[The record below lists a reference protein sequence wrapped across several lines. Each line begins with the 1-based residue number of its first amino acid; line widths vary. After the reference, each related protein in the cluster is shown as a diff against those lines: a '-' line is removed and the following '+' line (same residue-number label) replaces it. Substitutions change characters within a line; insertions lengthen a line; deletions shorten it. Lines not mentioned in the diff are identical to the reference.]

1 MNIAFLG
8 RRSILLAALA
18 TICSLSGVRA
28 DDFFVT
34 STADDGSPGTL
45 RSAIELAN
53 ASTAR
58 GDVFVVEGVITIT
71 SGLPALGN
79 DIHIHGAGP
88 DKTIIQGSPT
98 QNDPLVDWRIFG
110 ISPGATVSIEG
121 VTIRHGVCEVPSGF
135 DGFGGGIR
143 NAGTLTL
150 DNCVIANNNVRI
162 TGVAVTGNE
171 SRGGGISNNG
181 TLNLLNSVV
190 TGNVVTGGTGSTGG
204 GKAKGGGVNC
214 EPGTTITIMNSTISG
229 NQADGGVGGTAGGDA
244 YGGGLFLETGV
255 STLITRSTI
264 SGNTAFGGVPTVGS
278 SAPGMGGGLAAID
291 NEINKIRMRLCT
303 ISGNLAGPLEGQGG
317 GIMSGA
323 GLTIDSCTITSN
335 QAAAVLGGGGLY
347 VLPTAPATGPYMRN
361 SILSGN
367 TDGASLNDL
376 TGRLTSKGFNLV
388 GQVSIAVGDFDE
400 DGSESIAEGN
410 HTGVQP
416 GLLALG
422 DFGGP
427 TLTHGLMQSSL
438 AFNGGTDSF
447 VDGTFTT
454 TDQRGFPRV
463 ATVDRDPLRILAPDI
478 GAFELQNQASAVS
491 RAFDLYE

>member
-1 MNIAFLG
+1 MNIISMG
-8 RRSILLAALA
+8 RRTIVLVALA
-18 TICSLSGVRA
+18 TICLSSDVRA
-28 DDFFVT
+28 EDFFVT

-45 RSAIELAN
+45 RAAIEQAN
-53 ASTAR
+53 LGTTR
-58 GDVFVVEGVITIT
+58 GDVFVLEGVITLN
-71 SGLPALGN
+71 SGLPALG
-79 DIHIHGAGP
+79 DDLHIHGAGP

-98 QNDPLVDWRIFG
+98 QNDPLINWRIFG
-110 ISPGATVSIEG
+110 VPPGATVSIEG
-121 VTIRHGVCEVPSGF
+121 ATIRHGVCEVPSGF

-150 DNCVIANNNVRI
+150 DNCVIADNNVRI
-162 TGVAVTGNE
+162 TGLAVNGNE

-190 TGNVVTGGTGSTGG
+190 SGNVVTGGAGSSQGG
-204 GKAKGGGVNC
+204 QAKGGGINC

-229 NQADGGVGGTAGGDA
+229 NQADGGVGGGAGGEA
-244 YGGGLFLETGV
+244 QGGGIFLETGV

-264 SGNTAFGGVPTVGS
+264 SGNTAFGGVPTIGFP
-278 SAPGMGGGLAAID
+278 APGMGGGLAAID
-291 NEINKIRMRLCT
+291 DEINKIRMRLCT
-303 ISGNLAGPLEGQGG
+303 ISGNYAGPLEGQGG

-323 GLTIDSCTITSN
+323 GLTIDSCTITDN
-335 QAAAVLGGGGLY
+335 QAAEVLGGGGLY

-367 TDGASLNDL
+367 TDGASFNDL

-388 GQVSIAVGDFDE
+388 GQISITVGDFDE
-400 DGSESIAEGN
+400 VGPESIAEGN

-416 GLLALG
+416 SLLALG

-427 TLTHGLMQSSL
+427 TLTHAIMQSSL

-447 VDGTFTT
+447 VDGTYTSS
-454 TDQRGFPRV
+454 DQRGFPRI
-463 ATVDRDPLRILAPDI
+463 ATVDRNPLRILAPDI
-478 GAFELQNQASAVS
+478 GAFELQNQASAVGNV
-491 RAFDLYE
+491 FDLYE